1 MADSAVADSGV
12 DLVAAAGAVVVG
24 AAAGAAAVGAAV
36 DSRAAAGAAVVSTV
50 AAGPH
55 AVGAGAE
62 VVGAGDEVGVGADRV
77 GVGADGALAWVC
89 WRPAATTE
97 AATPMV
103 LMAMVAGGAAATAG
117 VVAAMAIPTAGA
129 INDLKLCLPIA
140 KGALRSAFSFLA
152 IIPPRPR
159 HLGASKWWHNKK
171 TALQFDE
178 SRC

>member
-62 VVGAGDEVGVGADRV
+62 VVGAGDEV